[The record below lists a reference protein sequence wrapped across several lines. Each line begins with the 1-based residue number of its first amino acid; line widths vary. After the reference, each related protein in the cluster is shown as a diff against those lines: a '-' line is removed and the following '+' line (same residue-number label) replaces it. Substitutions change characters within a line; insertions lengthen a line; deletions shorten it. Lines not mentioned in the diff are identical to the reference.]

1 MCNKKKHNE
10 RERIHYT
17 VHISVAC
24 RVLYITAGSCIL
36 WKRPKNHII
45 VWILYTLNQ
54 LIKARFFLGTI
65 FCSMRDPT
73 VYVSNLMLCVS
84 ILLG

>member
-10 RERIHYT
+10 RERIHYI

-45 VWILYTLNQ
+45 VLILNTLLNQ
-54 LIKARFFLGTI
+54 LIKARFFLI
-65 FCSMRDPT
+65 SMRDPT